1 MTENELFPKKPL
13 IMVVDD
19 VARNIQIVGKLLDT
33 GGYDIS
39 YATNAKDALEVLSN
53 KLPDLILLDVMMP
66 DVDGFELCE
75 MIKKNDATK
84 DIPVIF
90 LTARISTDDIIKG
103 FQVGAVDYIMKPFN
117 VKELLVRIKTHLEL
131 KFSKEII
138 NNKINEI
145 HEVNQK
151 LREINQ
157 EKDKYLSIINKELE
171 SAAEYVIS
179 LLPKPIE
186 KGAVKANW
194 IYIPSTGLG
203 GDIFGYRN
211 LDREHFAFYLID
223 VCGHGIRSALHSVA
237 ILNVLNYQTLTKV
250 DFKDPVQ
257 VLHELNQLFQMTDY
271 DDLYFSMFYGIYNK
285 KSRNLSYASAGHPP
299 SVLINNQEVKEL
311 KSQNRVLG
319 FLKELSIKCDN
330 IFIPEKTDMYIYS
343 DGAYEIPIKGNIR
356 WQYEDLI
363 DFILFNRTAIGD
375 ELINIYKN
383 SRKMNKNEH
392 LPDDFS
398 VLKISFD

>member
-1 MTENELFPKKPL
+1 MIENELFPKKPL

-19 VARNIQIVGKLLDT
+19 VARNIQIVGKLLDS

-66 DVDGFELCE
+66 DVDGFQLCE
-75 MIKKNDATK
+75 IIKKDISTK
-84 DIPVIF
+84 EIPVIF
-90 LTARISTDDIIKG
+90 LTARISTEDIIKG

-117 VKELLVRIKTHLEL
+117 VKELLIRIKTHLEL

-138 NNKINEI
+138 HNKVNEINE
-145 HEVNQK
+145 VNKK
-151 LREINQ
+151 LVEINA

-171 SAAEYVIS
+171 SASEYVIS
-179 LLPKPIE
+179 LLPKPIL
-186 KGAVKANW
+186 KGAIKTDWV
-194 IYIPSTGLG
+194 YIPSSGLG

-211 LDREHFAFYLID
+211 LDRDNFSFYLLD

-237 ILNVLNYQTLTKV
+237 ILNVLNYQTLSKV

-257 VLHELNQLFQMTDY
+257 VLKELNQLFQMTDY
-271 DDLYFSMFYGIYNK
+271 DDLYFSIIYGIYNK
-285 KSRNLSYASAGHPP
+285 KTRNLNYASAGHPP
-299 SVLINNQEVKEL
+299 SLMISSEGTQVL
-311 KSQNRVLG
+311 KSQNRVMG
-319 FLKELSIKCDN
+319 FLKEIDIRADN
-330 IFIPEKTDMYIYS
+330 ILIPEHTDLYVYS
-343 DGAYEIPIKGNIR
+343 DGTYEIPLEKYKR
-356 WQYEDLI
+356 WQYEDLM
-363 DFILFNRTAIGD
+363 DFIIYNRDAIGD
-375 ELINIYKN
+375 ELLNIYKN

-398 VLKISFD
+398 VVKISFD